1 MKNPEFNQDFQ
12 EWLEALENTI
22 LTDGEDYT
30 SELLQ
35 KLFQEAKIKG
45 LQVDDI
51 FNPPFKNTV
60 STDEEVGYPGNL
72 EIEEKIRHYIRWNS
86 MLMVLN
92 ANKHDDLGGHISTY
106 SSAATLYEVGFNHF
120 FRGNDQGPGDLIYY
134 QGHSSPGIYARSF
147 LEGRFSEAKLTN
159 FRKEIDGNG
168 LSSYPH
174 PWLMPEYWQ
183 FPTVSMG

>member
-45 LQVDDI
+45 LDIGDI

-60 STDEEVGYPGNL
+60 SADEEVQYP
-72 EIEEKIRHYIRWNS
+72 EI
-86 MLMVLN
+86 
-92 ANKHDDLGGHISTY
+92 
-106 SSAATLYEVGFNHF
+106 
-120 FRGNDQGPGDLIYY
+120 
-134 QGHSSPGIYARSF
+134 
-147 LEGRFSEAKLTN
+147 
-159 FRKEIDGNG
+159 
-168 LSSYPH
+168 
-174 PWLMPEYWQ
+174 
-183 FPTVSMG
+183 